1 MNGSVRSIADR
12 LAATVWVL
20 ALKMQLLQKCGLG
33 LICLFESGFGG
44 GSMPQGR
51 HYLAATFDFYGAFG
65 TAVPDAGC
73 LELFEKRETL
83 VLRRRR
89 VRYEVFNE
97 SRI

>member
-1 MNGSVRSIADR
+1 VNGSVRSIADR

-51 HYLAATFDFYGAFG
+51 HYLAAIFDFYGAFG
-65 TAVPDAGC
+65 TAVHDQGAFDLHLWHRRSPDPCRPWPQGWQRLLAG
-73 LELFEKRETL
+73 
-83 VLRRRR
+83 
-89 VRYEVFNE
+89 
-97 SRI
+97 